1 MFFNIDK
8 LNQEYETVPEYLNQ
22 ADVDHATSLIS
33 AGKVDE
39 AAEFIAN
46 IIMMGMYGKQVRGS
60 LALWTKLVAEICD
73 KMFADYLEDQAV
85 AAALQKLL
93 DRLQN
98 EWQGTLTGL
107 TQDSEVKNARIDV
120 YGVIW
125 KTLKERLDA
134 MQKEMYHLVYAT
146 DVADKNVRNLQ
157 ISGFTTSSTPLKYKV
172 QNNTA
177 ANNNGW
183 ESPLIIQ
190 PVSKISYVKVS
201 EVK

>member
-1 MFFNIDK
+1 MVEKVNYRDPTHIV
-8 LNQEYETVPEYLNQ
+8 E
-22 ADVDHATSLIS
+22 ADE
-33 AGKVDE
+33 VDE
-39 AAEFIAN
+39 SKLPESAKKLATWIREK
-46 IIMMGMYGKQVRGS
+46 MYGVDVRETIARIIEQVFSGYFDDQ
-60 LALWTKLVAEICD
+60 KVAQE
-73 KMFADYLEDQAV
+73 
-85 AAALQKLL
+85 LQKLTDKL
-93 DRLQN
+93 TD
-98 EWQGTLTGL
+98 EWKNTVAGSTDIDEL
-107 TQDSEVKNARIDV
+107 KNARIDLNGIV
-120 YGVIW
+120 Y

>member
-8 LNQEYETVPEYLNQ
+8 LNKEYETIPDQLNE

-46 IIMMGMYGKQVRGS
+46 IIMVGMYGKQVRGS

-93 DRLQN
+93 DRLQS
-98 EWQGTLTGL
+98 EWKDTLAGL
-107 TQDSEVKNARIDV
+107 TEDSEVKNARVDV
-120 YGVIW
+120 YGVVW
-125 KTLKERLDA
+125 KTLKERLDNIESKVPDLILA
-134 MQKEMYHLVYAT
+134 NEVT
-146 DVADKNVRNLQ
+146 DRVKNLKLN
-157 ISGFTTSSTPLKYKV
+157 GFTTSSEPLKYEV
-172 QNNTA
+172 ESNTS
-177 ANNNGW
+177 ANNEGW
-183 ESPLIIQ
+183 KAPLAIQ

-201 EVK
+201 EIK